1 MSRDLKNGKN
11 SIIMNKLKANG
22 SGVIIA
28 FIALYIVLSIASPY
42 FLTTSNII
50 NILKQSIFTCTVG
63 ISMTLIISMGDIDLS
78 VGSTLGISGV
88 AIAAMIRGGVN
99 VYLALGITLLLG
111 CAIGLCN
118 GLLITKLKMP
128 AFIATLG
135 TMSILRGLIMV
146 YTGGVPI
153 YGLRYKEFQF
163 ISQGYLGVIPFSIV
177 VVLFLVALFYYLINY
192 TKLGRYSISIGSNAE
207 ASKLVGINIDKV
219 KIINNMISGLLC
231 AMAGIFMTSRSEA
244 ATADAGSGIEMDV
257 IAAVVIGGT
266 ALSGGRANLLGTV
279 LGAILMTTIKN
290 GLNLLGVNP
299 LWHQVVIGLFVVLA
313 VAIDSMYK
321 GKEK

>member
-1 MSRDLKNGKN
+1 MKSNG
-11 SIIMNKLKANG
+11 G
-22 SGVIIA
+22 GVVIA
-28 FIALYIVLSIASPY
+28 FIVLYIALSIASPF

-50 NILKQSIFTCTVG
+50 NILKQSIFTCIVG

-88 AIAAMIRGGVN
+88 FVAALIKS
-99 VYLALGITLLLG
+99 GINIYFSLFATLLLG
-111 CAIGLCN
+111 CVIGLCN

-128 AFIATLG
+128 PFIATLG
-135 TMSILRGLIMV
+135 IMSALRGLILV

-163 ISQGYLGVIPFSIV
+163 IAQGYIGPIPFSIIFL
-177 VVLFLVALFYYLINY
+177 LFLVVIFYYIINY
-192 TKLGRYSISIGSNAE
+192 TKLGRYSISIGSNSDA
-207 ASKLVGINIDKV
+207 AKLVGINIDKV
-219 KIINNMISGLLC
+219 KITNYIISGLLC

-266 ALSGGRANLLGTV
+266 AMSGGRANLPGTI
-279 LGAILMTTIKN
+279 LGAVLMTTIKN

-299 LWHQVVIGLFVVLA
+299 LWHQVVIGLFVILA
-313 VAIDSMYK
+313 VAIDSLSK
-321 GKEK
+321 RKEK